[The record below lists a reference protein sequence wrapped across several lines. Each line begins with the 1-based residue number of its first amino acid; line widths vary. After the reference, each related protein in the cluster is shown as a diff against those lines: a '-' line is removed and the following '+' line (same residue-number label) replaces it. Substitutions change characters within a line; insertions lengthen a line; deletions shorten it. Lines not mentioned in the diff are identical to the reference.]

1 MKPSI
6 PDMFPARAAGERQ
19 ETHRAAV
26 ATAAEAPG
34 RLSRFS
40 PPGTR
45 RAVRQVTLL
54 GILVLLTALL
64 IPLISAKELFDQ
76 QLLQRIETK
85 YGKDARLRLEN
96 LVTLVT
102 VEARG
107 KPEDE
112 KLQHVNNF
120 FNQVPFI
127 DDIIHWGKE
136 DYWATPVEKLA
147 TFGGD
152 CEDFS
157 IAKYFALKQL
167 GVPED
172 KLRLT
177 YVKAIRL
184 NQAHMVLTYFPEP
197 TAMPLVLDNLVP
209 GIRPAVER
217 RDLVPVYSFNGDGLW
232 LAKARGSG
240 KRVGSSTK
248 LSLWTDLMTRMDNS
262 SL

>member
-6 PDMFPARAAGERQ
+6 PGAFPARAAGERQ
-19 ETHRAAV
+19 GTHRAAV
-26 ATAAEAPG
+26 AAAADPEG
-34 RLSRFS
+34 LSGFS

-45 RAVRQVTLL
+45 RTVRRVALL
-54 GILVLLTALL
+54 GILVVAAALL
-64 IPLISAKELFDQ
+64 NPLISAKELFDQ

-112 KLQHVNNF
+112 KLQYVNNF
-120 FNQVPFI
+120 FNRIPFI
-127 DDIIHWGKE
+127 ADIIHWRKE

-147 TFGGD
+147 TYGGD

-157 IAKYFALKQL
+157 IAKYFALKEL
-167 GVPED
+167 GVPEA

-197 TAMPLVLDNLVP
+197 TAMPMVLDNLVP
-209 GIRPAVER
+209 GIRPAAER

-232 LAKARGSG
+232 LAKARGTG
-240 KRVGSSTK
+240 KRVGSSKK
-248 LSLWTDLMTRMDNS
+248 LSLWTDLMSRMDNT